1 LFHNLIDP
9 YFVSTGRILIKA
21 KGSVWHKFSMIDGVV
36 PRSGIDTDAR
46 WKDSVIQMIDYLDTN
61 YIEYLAS
68 TGSFI
73 VVPLAADFTTANIP
87 NNKMYSNMQ
96 STCYNQKGNILYVCR
111 S

>member
-1 LFHNLIDP
+1 
-9 YFVSTGRILIKA
+9 
-21 KGSVWHKFSMIDGVV
+21 MIDGVV

-73 VVPLAADFTTANIP
+73 VLPLAADFTTANIP